1 MIRENISQLDLAMIT
16 NSLLSDV
23 KVIGEGCYVK
33 ENGDFKYIGTGY
45 TEYGMNKDGRY
56 VRNIFL
62 KPITPV
68 QFIEVTVTLIKP
80 DNENN

>member
-1 MIRENISQLDLAMIT
+1 MIKENISQLDLAMIT

-23 KVIGEGCYVK
+23 KVIGDGCYVK

-45 TEYGMNKDGRY
+45 TEYGIVDEQY
-56 VRNIFL
+56 VRNIYL

-68 QFIEVTVTLIKP
+68 NFIEVTITLIKP
-80 DNENN
+80 E